1 MLNKTI
7 IVLTSVLT
15 FGSVSASFAY
25 EDPENKIGDRYPLLE
40 QRDRAVTTTKAT
52 RTNLARRQ
60 SSQRLGVATY
70 AVEDPENKIGDRY
83 PFLEPRIVQTGR
95 VSTVSR
101 HARHVVWHKV

>member
-25 EDPENKIGDRYPLLE
+25 EDPENKIGDRYPFLE
-40 QRDRAVTTTKAT
+40 QRDSAVTTTKAT
-52 RTNLARRQ
+52 RTNLVRRQ
-60 SSQRLGVATY
+60 SNQRSGVAAY

-83 PFLEPRIVQTGR
+83 PFLEPRIVQNSR
-95 VSTVSR
+95 VSTASR
-101 HARHVVWHKV
+101 HARHVVRHRA